1 MDITT
6 LSDEEL
12 KQLAIDLGIDFDWGG
27 WLSPRYKLIETIKQ
41 DERLN
46 ALSMVIYGQSQPRS
60 ATQNDTTVN
69 ND

>member
-12 KQLAIDLGIDFDWGG
+12 KQLVIDLGIDFDWDK
-27 WLSPRYKLIETIKQ
+27 WLSPRYKLIEIIKQ

-46 ALSMVIYGQSQPRS
+46 ALSIAMY
-60 ATQNDTTVN
+60 TVLTVGSIN
-69 ND
+69 LLILLY